1 MISLSPTNL
10 QLDNATDQA
19 RDILNLVITSDVN
32 DYYLALG
39 RKPFIRRQGF
49 FNEVGGAPVIDQ
61 DKMDAVLQ
69 FLLNHRRKEAD
80 AALAA
85 RESFHFSGTLS
96 SALDGIK
103 RECRYRAILVNTL
116 TGPELTVRVLDRNL
130 LDLDKLGLQQKHYDK
145 LVQTLQRTKG
155 LILVTGPT
163 GAGKSTTLAAMIQ
176 HLIDANPYH
185 VVTLED
191 PVEFVLAPRLHRGQS
206 AYSMVTQRSVG
217 VDCASY
223 PKGVLDAL
231 RMKPEVIAIGE
242 IRDADTMR
250 TVISAAE
257 TGHLIIGTM
266 HASSAYQ
273 AIDRILAQSGPDSRL
288 VAQMLANNLLC
299 VLAQNLIPA
308 KDTSE
313 ADPKRVLCYEALFR
327 SKELA
332 QMLLSSHLNGQGL
345 TPARIRDLIQTG
357 GGIDWNGCLDELV
370 QRDQI
375 LAEDAAALK
384 LLE

>member
-1 MISLSPTNL
+1 MVTMLPKNVEVDQT
-10 QLDNATDQA
+10 ADQA

-32 DYYLALG
+32 DYYIALG

-49 FNEVGGAPVIDQ
+49 FTEVTGAPVIDQ
-61 DKMDAVLQ
+61 DKMEVILQ
-69 FLLNHRRKEAD
+69 FLLNSRLDEAKNCI
-80 AALAA
+80 ASK
-85 RESFHFSGTLS
+85 ESFHFSGTLS
-96 SALDGIK
+96 SALDQIK
-103 RECRYRAILVNTL
+103 RECRYRAILVSTL
-116 TGPELTVRVLDRNL
+116 SGPELTVRVLDRNL

-145 LVQTLQRTKG
+145 LVQTLQHTKG
-155 LILVTGPT
+155 LILITGPT
-163 GAGKSTTLAAMIQ
+163 GAGKSTTLAAIIQ

-191 PVEFVLAPRLHRGQS
+191 PVEFLFAPRLHRGQS

-223 PKGVLDAL
+223 AKGLMDAL

-242 IRDADTMR
+242 IRDAETMR

-273 AIDRILAQSGPDSRL
+273 AIDRILAQAGTDSRL

-308 KDTSE
+308 RNATE
-313 ADPKRVLCYEALFR
+313 QDPQRVLGYEVLFR
-327 SKELA
+327 TKELA
-332 QMLLSSHLNGQGL
+332 QMLCHLNNQSV
-345 TPARIRDLIQTG
+345 PSAKVRELITAG
-357 GGIDWNGCLDELV
+357 GGIDWNSCLDELARKEEIHEEV
-370 QRDQI
+370 
-375 LAEDAAALK
+375 AAALK
-384 LLE
+384 SLE